1 MAELRFKG
9 CREGGIFFPPLR
21 QIGQHVKRHRGNKV
35 HNEIKDWKEI
45 SYSE

>member
-9 CREGGIFFPPLR
+9 CRQGRFFFPLR
-21 QIGQHVKRHRGNKV
+21 QIGKHVKRRRGNKV

-45 SYSE
+45 PYSE